1 MRRSLAVLSFVG
13 LASVAAVPAHAADDG
28 WVSLFDGRSLDGWKA
43 SENPSSFKVQ
53 DGAIACEGPRAHL
66 FYVGPVQRSDFG
78 DFELSLEV
86 LTRPGANSGVFFHTA
101 FQETGWPAKGF
112 EVQVNNSQK
121 QHGDYLELKKTGS
134 LYGIRNV
141 YKPLVG
147 DDLWFT
153 MNVAVRGKRVQIRLN
168 GTLVVDYREP
178 DAPVLTDKGP
188 VSRLGHGTFALQAH
202 DPESRTLYRKIRVRP
217 LQSDSGQAE
226 GTSPT
231 VDERYV
237 QTLELAR
244 DNFPLLDLH
253 VHLKGGLTIEEALAT
268 SRQAGMGFG
277 VAVNCGLNFPIADD
291 AGAIQYVDSLKGQ
304 PVFVAMQAEGREWV
318 NMFTREARRRFDYV
332 FTDSMTFT
340 DQSGKRTRL
349 WMKDEVEVGDKQ
361 AFMEMLVA
369 KTVGILSDEPI
380 DIYVNPTFLPE
391 SIASEYDQLWTE
403 ERMQRVVDAAA
414 KNGVA
419 IEINARYR
427 IPSERFLR
435 LAKRSGVKFTF
446 GTNNAARDL
455 GDWSYCLE
463 MQRKVGLTWKD
474 MFVPGHQPTRADR
487 Q

>member
-1 MRRSLAVLSFVG
+1 MKRSPALLSFVI
-13 LASVAAVPAHAADDG
+13 LASMAAVTAHAADEG
-28 WVSLFDGRSLDGWKA
+28 WVALFDGRSLDGWKA

-53 DGAIACEGPRAHL
+53 EGAIVCDGPRAHL
-66 FYVGPVQRSDFG
+66 FYIGPVQRADFG

-86 LTRPGANSGVFFHTA
+86 QARPGANSGVFFHTA

-141 YKPLVG
+141 YKPLVA
-147 DDLWFT
+147 DNEWFT

-178 DAPVLTDKGP
+178 DAPAVTPKGS
-188 VSRLGHGTFALQAH
+188 VNRLGRGTFALQAH
-202 DPESRTLYRKIRVRP
+202 DPESRALYRNIRVRP
-217 LQSDSGQAE
+217 LPADAGQTA
-226 GTSPT
+226 GASPV
-231 VDERYV
+231 VDDRYV

-253 VHLKGGLTIEEALAT
+253 VHLKGGLTLEDALAT
-268 SRQAGMGFG
+268 SRQTGMGFG
-277 VAVNCGLNFPIADD
+277 VAVNCGLNFPITDD

-340 DQSGKRTRL
+340 DHRGKRTRL

-369 KTVGILSDEPI
+369 KTVGVLSDEPI
-380 DIYVNPTFLPE
+380 DIYVNPTFLPAV
-391 SIASEYDQLWTE
+391 IAPEYDQLWTE
-403 ERMQRVVDAAA
+403 ERMQRVIDAAV
-414 KNGVA
+414 KSGVA

-427 IPSERFLR
+427 IPSERFIR
-435 LAKRSGVKFTF
+435 LAKKAGAKFTF
-446 GTNNAARDL
+446 GTNNADRDL

-463 MQRKVGLTWKD
+463 IQRRVGLTWRD
-474 MFVPGHQPTRADR
+474 MYVPGHQPKRADR

>member
-1 MRRSLAVLSFVG
+1 
-13 LASVAAVPAHAADDG
+13 
-28 WVSLFDGRSLDGWKA
+28 
-43 SENPSSFKVQ
+43 
-53 DGAIACEGPRAHL
+53 
-66 FYVGPVQRSDFG
+66 
-78 DFELSLEV
+78 
-86 LTRPGANSGVFFHTA
+86 
-101 FQETGWPAKGF
+101 
-112 EVQVNNSQK
+112 
-121 QHGDYLELKKTGS
+121 
-134 LYGIRNV
+134 
-141 YKPLVG
+141 
-147 DDLWFT
+147 

-168 GTLVVDYREP
+168 GTLVVEYREP
-178 DAPVLTDKGP
+178 DAPVLTATGP
-188 VSRLGHGTFALQAH
+188 VNRLGRGTFALQAH
-202 DPESRTLYRKIRVRP
+202 DPESRALYRNIRVRP
-217 LQSDSGQAE
+217 LHPDSGQAE
-226 GTSPT
+226 GASPT

-268 SRQAGMGFG
+268 SRQTGMGFG
-277 VAVNCGLNFPIADD
+277 VAVNCGLNFPITDD

-318 NMFTREARRRFDYV
+318 NLFTREARRRFDYV

-340 DQSGKRTRL
+340 DHRGKRTRL

-369 KTVGILSDEPI
+369 KTVGILTDEPI

-391 SIASEYDQLWTE
+391 VIASEYDQLWTE

-427 IPSERFLR
+427 IPSERFIR
-435 LAKRSGVKFTF
+435 LARKAGVRFTF

-455 GDWSYCLE
+455 GDWSYCFD
-463 MQRKVGLTWKD
+463 MQRKVGLAWTD
-474 MFVPGHQPTRADR
+474 MFVPGNQPKRADR